1 MKLVVTL
8 EEQRALNDAV
18 LEGAN
23 LVTDNPAAY
32 RVSRVVVDL
41 PGLPRC
47 LVPVEVESAHPARVV
62 PLD

>member
-8 EEQRALNDAV
+8 DEQRALNDAV
-18 LEGAN
+18 LGGAN
-23 LVTDNPAAY
+23 IEPDNAAAY

-47 LVPVEVESAHPARVV
+47 IVPVEIESDLIV